1 MSTTQIRIGPADHGR
16 RMTIDEFRDAEEEPG
31 YLYELARG
39 VVEATE
45 IRNDPHGQIEDN
57 LRSALEVYRL
67 QHPGLIR
74 RCGGASAFRLW
85 VPEMIS
91 GRNPDLAFV
100 LEGTPKDE
108 RGRRRPAWA
117 AEVVSAGK
125 RARDRDYIAKRE
137 EYLVYGLREYWIVDP
152 HLEQVTVLV
161 RTEGADGPAWRER
174 VFRDDQIIES
184 ELLSNFQATVAQ
196 LWINAEFDEDD
207 SC

>member
-1 MSTTQIRIGPADHGR
+1 LRGRTPASYDALTNEILGLVGNLSMSTAQTRIGPADHGR

-137 EYLVYGLREYWIVDP
+137 EYL
-152 HLEQVTVLV
+152 LV
-161 RTEGADGPAWRER
+161 ADHRRTDGNASHSGM
-174 VFRDDQIIES
+174 DQ
-184 ELLSNFQATVAQ
+184 T
-196 LWINAEFDEDD
+196 
-207 SC
+207 